1 MTKMNDTFRVKGY
14 TLFQKGKQTKWSF
27 STWYKVSRQVFDIAQ
42 YSIQK
47 LSGHPVADLAR
58 YMQTFS
64 LPLVHNILTDYT
76 LVYVPPL
83 CILVPG
89 HFPNNSHA
97 KK

>member
-27 STWYKVSRQVFDIAQ
+27 STVQGVQTSFWYAQ